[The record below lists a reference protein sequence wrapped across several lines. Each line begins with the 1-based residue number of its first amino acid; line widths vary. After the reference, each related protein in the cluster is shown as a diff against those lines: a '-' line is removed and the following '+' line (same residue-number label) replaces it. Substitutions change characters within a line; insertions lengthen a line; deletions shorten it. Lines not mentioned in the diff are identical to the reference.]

1 MPEFSI
7 IIPVYHGERCV
18 EQCIASLTTQSFGD
32 FEILCVDDASEDGS
46 AAVLSRLSEEDR
58 RVRVIGLERNG
69 GCSRARRLG
78 VLSSK
83 GDYVLFADQD
93 DAYAPGALQRLH
105 DELVA
110 DPVDILA
117 FDADV
122 ESVDGVGEEEVRGV
136 REWMKAPQVRL
147 SGRRVLDACFLD
159 NEYGYS
165 LWNKDYRGDMAR
177 CAFAATEDE
186 TVPLGEDNY
195 AYFVLAYFAGSLR
208 GIPGAPLYRYRY
220 GAGFTGHGS
229 MSLAAWRR
237 TSTLAEAADLIRR
250 FLERQG
256 TWIEYEDVHAA
267 ARAHMVEYAFDH
279 YRTEISEED
288 RSQALAIA
296 LEYWTYE
303 EVLEGL
309 ARSAPGDLPLL
320 VDARFGDD
328 PARIELREWVEEQA
342 DTLSRMDEIARAR
355 REEAARLRERYE
367 SSRAYRL
374 GRKATAPLRLL
385 RR

>member
-7 IIPVYHGERCV
+7 IIPVYNGERCV

-46 AAVLSRLSEEDR
+46 TAVLSRLCEEDR
-58 RVRVIGLERNG
+58 RVRIIGLERNG

-93 DAYAPGALQRLH
+93 DAYAPGALQLLH
-105 DELVA
+105 DELGA
-110 DPVDILA
+110 KPVDILA

-122 ESVDGVGEEEVRGV
+122 ESVDGVGEDEVRGV
-136 REWMKAPQVRL
+136 REWMRAPQVRL

-165 LWNKDYRGDMAR
+165 LWNKAYRGDMAR
-177 CAFAATEDE
+177 YAFAATEDE
-186 TVPLGEDNY
+186 TVLLGEDNY
-195 AYFVLAYFAGSLR
+195 AYFVLAYFARSLR
-208 GIPGAPLYRYRY
+208 GIPGVPLYRYRY

-256 TWIEYEDVHAA
+256 AWVEYGDVHAA
-267 ARAHMVEYAFDH
+267 ARAHMVEYTFDH

-288 RSQALAIA
+288 RTQALAIA
-296 LEYWTYE
+296 LEYWSYE

-309 ARSAPGDLPLL
+309 ACYAPGDLPLL
-320 VDARFGDD
+320 VDVRFGDD

-342 DTLSRMDEIARAR
+342 DALSRMDEIARAR
-355 REEAARLRERYE
+355 REEADRLRERYE